1 MRKKSLRN
9 ALFAAALASVVFACS
24 LPGPRQDA
32 ARHSFMLEAAAS
44 GDDRRAVASDT
55 CPSLRITT
63 PGSAPG
69 FKTSRMVYIDQPPRL
84 DYFAYH
90 EWVDTPARMLEVLM
104 ATRIENAGLFDAVF
118 TGTRDVSAALRLDSE
133 LRRLVQIFDR
143 SGSSV
148 RLDVKVNLIDTAT
161 RSLVSSRIFNYEESA
176 SGENPVE
183 GAAAANRAASR
194 FGDDLIDFLSAST
207 RPLDCSS

>member
-1 MRKKSLRN
+1 MRTESLRN
-9 ALFAAALASVVFACS
+9 ALLAAALAGVIVACS
-24 LPGPRQDA
+24 LPGPRQDP

-44 GDDRRAVASDT
+44 GDDRRAVASNT
-55 CPSLRITT
+55 CPSIRIAT

-69 FKTSRMVYIDQPPRL
+69 FNTSRMVYINQPPRL

-104 ATRIENAGLFDAVF
+104 AARLENAGLFDAVF
-118 TGTRDVSAALRLDSE
+118 TSTRDVSAALRLDSE

-148 RLDVKVNLIDTAT
+148 RLEVKVNLIETAT
-161 RSLVSSRIFNYEESA
+161 RSLVSSRIFRYEESA
-176 SGENPVE
+176 NGENPVD

-194 FGDDLIDFLSAST
+194 FADDLIDFLSASI